1 MELND
6 LLKQQG
12 YDSRRVIVMR
22 HRPKEPELNK
32 VFPWIAEEH
41 PTAFNAYQQCHG
53 KKVEK
58 ALLTADYIASFVGID
73 PGTADF
79 VGLYRIAGHKPLT
92 HDEYWQSA
100 SRAIL
105 RKHGLSA
112 DGHEDQELM
121 LEFDLQLTGFYAS
134 WKGKL
139 RISWPPPERSW
150 WRRAQNNVMPVL
162 SIVDESRFDLAIP
175 HWWELVRSWDELA
188 LMPESVRARISQWRA
203 IYYIHDKSDGL
214 GYVGSAYGTE
224 NLLGRW
230 LNYAKTGHGG
240 NRLLRSRNPEN
251 FVFSILQLVPHDT
264 TGEDLVRLES
274 SWKQRL
280 HSRHPTGLN
289 DN

>member
-1 MELND
+1 
-6 LLKQQG
+6 
-12 YDSRRVIVMR
+12 MR
-22 HRPKEPELNK
+22 HRPKEPQLNK
-32 VFPWIAEEH
+32 VFPWIAAEH
-41 PTAFNAYQQCHG
+41 PAAFNAYQQSHG

-92 HDEYWQSA
+92 PDEYWRSA
-100 SRAIL
+100 STALL
-105 RKHGLSA
+105 RKHGLIA
-112 DGHEDQELM
+112 DAHKDQETL
-121 LEFDLQLTGFYAS
+121 LEFDLQLTGFYPT

-139 RISWPPPERSW
+139 RIGWPPPERSW

-162 SIVDESRFDLAIP
+162 SITDESRFALALP
-175 HWWELVRSWDELA
+175 NWWELVRTWDELA
-188 LMPESVRARISQWRA
+188 IMPESIRARISQWRA
-203 IYYIHDKSDGL
+203 IYYIRDRSDGL
-214 GYVGSAYGTE
+214 GYVGSAGGAE